1 MGKGR
6 DYPLASSPEPKRGFS
21 VGKNDKGEIVET
33 SYVNRQRPSGASVR
47 KQVTTTHSIDKE
59 DPSMYDAAYNKYT
72 KNVTRTSKSG
82 DVRTKTVVKEGGK
95 RTVTR
100 SKK

>member
-6 DYPLASSPEPKRGFS
+6 DYPLAASPEPKKGFS
-21 VGKNDKGEIVET
+21 VSKNDKGEIVE
-33 SYVNRQRPSGASVR
+33 SSFKNKRRPSGASVSR
-47 KQVTTTHSIDKE
+47 RVTTIHSIDKD
-59 DPSMYDAAYNKYT
+59 DPSMYDAAYNKYI

-82 DVRTKTVVKEGGK
+82 EVRTKTVEKEGGK
-95 RTVTR
+95 RTVTK